1 MTSTSSSAYTG
12 RKTAALYALLGFRAA
27 ARRVDRLYLF
37 LGYVCGL
44 QLLLLGFFIT
54 YQAIARQLDWVHAP
68 AGDVMSGYVLA
79 MAATWA
85 FAYTLRSDAHVR
97 IDVLLPRMSPR
108 IRAIADWVALA
119 GVCFLSVITSWKLWD
134 KVIDDYQKGVVVNDY
149 PWVPVFIPKIVV
161 AIGFSLLVIASV
173 QMMTSLVAEKW
184 LPRIHKAMGGD
195 EIE

>member
-12 RKTAALYALLGFRAA
+12 RKAAALYALLGFRAA
-27 ARRVDRLYLF
+27 ARRVDRLSLF

-173 QMMTSLVAEKW
+173 QMMTSLIAEKW